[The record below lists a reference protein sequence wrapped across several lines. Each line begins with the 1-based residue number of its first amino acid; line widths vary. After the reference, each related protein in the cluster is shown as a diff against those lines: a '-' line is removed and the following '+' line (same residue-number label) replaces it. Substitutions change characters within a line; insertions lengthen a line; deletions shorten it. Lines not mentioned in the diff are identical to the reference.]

1 MKPGRLR
8 DGFTKKSKKYVRR
21 RNASY
26 ETAQIGTVKL
36 VPSGAAI
43 KDLSMDYDHMKDMIY
58 GEKPSFDEI
67 METLAKLEAEINRL
81 AR

>member
-1 MKPGRLR
+1 MLHL
-8 DGFTKKSKKYVRR
+8 
-21 RNASY
+21 N
-26 ETAQIGTVKL
+26 
-36 VPSGAAI
+36 
-43 KDLSMDYDHMKDMIY
+43 YDHMKDMIY